1 MADERPK
8 ARSNLFTVWR
18 NREAELGKR
27 ITYRDAAAAT
37 GISAA
42 TLSRWASGDVDRFGA
57 VTIQALC
64 KYFQCQVGELIL
76 LEGEGDSDAP

>member
-37 GISAA
+37 GLAEA
-42 TLSRWASGDVDRFGA
+42 GA
-57 VTIQALC
+57 R
-64 KYFQCQVGELIL
+64 
-76 LEGEGDSDAP
+76 DAVLPTAHE